1 MQRRSMFKWGPI
13 LIALVSLAVFY
24 FRSESF
30 ENPITGRETR
40 LGLSKDEEIALGLQ
54 GYNEVLS
61 QSQVVESG
69 PEVEMVRRVAKRLV
83 NVVGE
88 EGAGF
93 EWKVSLVRSDEI
105 NAFCLP
111 GGKIV
116 VYTGILSVA
125 QNEAGLATVMG
136 HEIAHATS
144 RHGAERMF
152 DQGMVEI
159 AMKGVQGSIEDL
171 EPGQRQTILGIIG
184 AGTKFGVL
192 LPFSRKHELE
202 ADEIGLY
209 YMTKAGYEP
218 EEAVAFWK
226 RMAEA
231 GGAKPPEFASTH
243 PSDDT
248 RIRRLREL
256 IPQIRERASGISNTS
271 R

>member
-1 MQRRSMFKWGPI
+1 
-13 LIALVSLAVFY
+13 
-24 FRSESF
+24 
-30 ENPITGRETR
+30 
-40 LGLSKDEEIALGLQ
+40 
-54 GYNEVLS
+54 
-61 QSQVVESG
+61 
-69 PEVEMVRRVAKRLV
+69 
-83 NVVGE
+83 
-88 EGAGF
+88 
-93 EWKVSLVRSDEI
+93 
-105 NAFCLP
+105 
-111 GGKIV
+111 
-116 VYTGILSVA
+116 
-125 QNEAGLATVMG
+125 
-136 HEIAHATS
+136 
-144 RHGAERMF
+144 MF